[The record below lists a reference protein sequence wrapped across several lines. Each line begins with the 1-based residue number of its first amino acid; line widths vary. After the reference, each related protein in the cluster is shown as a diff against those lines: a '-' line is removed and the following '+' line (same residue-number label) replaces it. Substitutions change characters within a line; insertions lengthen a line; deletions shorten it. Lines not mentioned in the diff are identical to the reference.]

1 MVTLQRIQK
10 DYNMGG
16 LLSLLLPAVV
26 PALTDGVRGLFA
38 KYSKGAGGTPQNVDE
53 RIKLMVAETDRLKA
67 LAEIDKPAGEP
78 HQWVTDVRAIF
89 RYAAITLIWI
99 ATIAAVFTPSVD
111 QGITFILLD
120 LSGACMS
127 FVIGER
133 MYLSL
138 KK

>member
-1 MVTLQRIQK
+1 MNSI
-10 DYNMGG
+10 
-16 LLSLLLPAVV
+16 LSLIFPSVIPVLA
-26 PALTDGVRGLFA
+26 DGVRGLFA
-38 KYSKGAGGTPQNVDE
+38 KFSGGAGGTPQNVDE
-53 RIKLMVAETDRLKA
+53 RIKLMEAETKRLQA

-78 HQWVTDVRAIF
+78 SKWVTDFRASF
-89 RYAAITLIWI
+89 RYVAILLIWL
-99 ATIAAVFTPSVD
+99 ATIVAVFTP
-111 QGITFILLD
+111 GITPSITLMMLD

>member
-1 MVTLQRIQK
+1 
-10 DYNMGG
+10 MGG
-16 LLSLLLPAVV
+16 LLSLILPAVV
-26 PALTDGVRGLFA
+26 PALTDGVRGIFA
-38 KYSKGAGGTPQNVDE
+38 KFTGGAGGTPQNVDE

-67 LAEIDKPAGEP
+67 LADIDKPSGEP
-78 HQWVTDVRAIF
+78 SLWVVNIRAIF
-89 RYAAITLIWI
+89 RYAAITMIWL
-99 ATIAAVFTPSVD
+99 ATIVAIFTPTVD
-111 QGITFILLD
+111 TSITLMLLD